1 MSGEQCEGCGRRFD
15 VQYAAGIDKWLCWNC
30 LIDSDGFAEDDDERE
45 YEPSEKGNP
54 MTNQQP
60 TDLEQ
65 LRAIL
70 AKMTPGEWNSRS
82 LPLLSSGV
90 FVAACGGH
98 DDSDGIVAIH
108 NAMPSLLDEVA
119 ALRREVERL
128 RQRLRESDALME
140 MWTCPICDCTI
151 RKVHMELCDGTPAP
165 CPECGRIAAEEMVR
179 LMRNALKLC
188 IAIRT
193 EVVWTTVG
201 DADVDGYI
209 EQAKAKGQ

>member
-1 MSGEQCEGCGRRFD
+1 
-15 VQYAAGIDKWLCWNC
+15 
-30 LIDSDGFAEDDDERE
+30 
-45 YEPSEKGNP
+45 
-54 MTNQQP
+54 
-60 TDLEQ
+60 
-65 LRAIL
+65 
-70 AKMTPGEWNSRS
+70 
-82 LPLLSSGV
+82 
-90 FVAACGGH
+90 
-98 DDSDGIVAIH
+98 
-108 NAMPSLLDEVA
+108 
-119 ALRREVERL
+119 L

-188 IAIRT
+188 IAIHT

-209 EQAKAKGQ
+209 EQAKAKGR

>member
-1 MSGEQCEGCGRRFD
+1 
-15 VQYAAGIDKWLCWNC
+15 
-30 LIDSDGFAEDDDERE
+30 
-45 YEPSEKGNP
+45 

-65 LRAIL
+65 LRAL
-70 AKMTPGEWNSRS
+70 YQQSQD
-82 LPLLSSGV
+82 LSGGKEQ
-90 FVAACGGH
+90 VARAFIAG
-98 DDSDGIVAIH
+98 DVLI
-108 NAMPSLLDEVA
+108 AMVPPLLDEVA

-165 CPECGRIAAEEMVR
+165 CPECGRIAAEEMVH

-188 IAIRT
+188 IAIHT

-209 EQAKAKGQ
+209 EQAKAKGR